1 MDDFPSV
8 PREGGLDRCWNTLL
22 AGQRPAVCH
31 SLWSMETAPPPSPQ
45 QSFLLSTCP
54 YLESV
59 PGSGE
64 LTLSKSCL

>member
-31 SLWSMETAPPPSPQ
+31 SLWSMETAPPLPAPSKASCSPHALIWRV
-45 QSFLLSTCP
+45 SLG
-54 YLESV
+54 LEN
-59 PGSGE
+59 
-64 LTLSKSCL
+64 